1 MITIRNYQ
9 DTDWESISRIHD
21 SARTLELELAGLKDA
36 FLPLEIA
43 AKREGLFDYPGI
55 FAAEEN
61 GSVIGFA
68 ACIKTV

>member
-1 MITIRNYQ
+1 MVTI
-9 DTDWESISRIHD
+9 
-21 SARTLELELAGLKDA
+21 RTLELELAGLKDA